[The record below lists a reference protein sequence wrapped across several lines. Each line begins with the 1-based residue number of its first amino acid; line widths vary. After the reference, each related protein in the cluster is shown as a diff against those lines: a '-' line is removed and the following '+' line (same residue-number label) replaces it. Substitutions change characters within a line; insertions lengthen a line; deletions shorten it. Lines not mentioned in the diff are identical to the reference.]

1 MGSYRN
7 KRNKKYYRI
16 NQWITAPTIR
26 LLQADGKQ
34 LGVLTLNEARQK
46 AQESGL
52 DLVEIAPKAKPP
64 VVKLIDFAKFKY
76 QEAKK
81 LKAEKKGSKAGGLK
95 EIQANPFI
103 SQNDYQTKLK
113 RAIKFL
119 NTGNKVKLSIKFH
132 GRQII
137 HKEFGHDLVEKFKN
151 DLIDIATPEGTSRFM
166 GKRLITIFTVVKKKT
181 AIKKDTN
188 EKNQGQQKI

>member
-1 MGSYRN
+1 MGSYKNNRN
-7 KRNKKYYRI
+7 KIYYRI

-26 LLQADGKQ
+26 LIQADGKQ
-34 LGVLTLNEARQK
+34 LGILSLTEAQQK
-46 AQESGL
+46 SQQSGL

-64 VVKLIDFAKFKY
+64 VVKLINFSKFKY

-81 LKAEKKGSKAGGLK
+81 LKAEKKGNKAGGLK

-113 RAIKFL
+113 RVKKFL

-151 DLIDIATPEGTSRFM
+151 DLIDVATPEGISHFM

-181 AIKKDTN
+181 TTKKNTN
-188 EKNQGQQKI
+188 EKNQS

>member
-7 KRNKKYYRI
+7 KRNRKYYRI

-34 LGVLTLNEARQK
+34 LGVLTINEARQK
-46 AQESGL
+46 AQQSGF

-64 VVKLIDFAKFKY
+64 VVKLINFAKFKY

-81 LKAEKKGSKAGGLK
+81 LKAEKKGSKGGGLK

-113 RAIKFL
+113 RAKKFL
-119 NTGNKVKLSIKFH
+119 NTGNKVKLSIKFL
-132 GRQII
+132 GRQITK
-137 HKEFGHDLVEKFKN
+137 KEFGHQLADRFLKDLEEFGQPEAGRKFLGKL
-151 DLIDIATPEGTSRFM
+151 LIQIITP
-166 GKRLITIFTVVKKKT
+166 KK
-181 AIKKDTN
+181 
-188 EKNQGQQKI
+188 